1 MRTLIIII
9 GGFALWAICLGIAKF
24 LASTSTSSMT
34 TATTTFVTI
43 WFVVAAANM
52 WMGVSQAGY
61 AFREEFPIF
70 LVIFLV
76 PAVVAVLVKWKF
88 L

>member
-24 LASTSTSSMT
+24 LASTSMSSMT
-34 TATTTFVTI
+34 TATTTFVAI

-61 AFREEFPIF
+61 AFREELPVF

-76 PAVVAVLVKWKF
+76 PTAAAILVKWKF